1 LLAHHSSRSQRSLEE
16 KVPLVGFPFGL
27 SMSSETHL
35 FRVVGAKF
43 IAEELTARCAPRLKL
58 SVHDGQ
64 MLSAKRAA

>member
-1 LLAHHSSRSQRSLEE
+1 
-16 KVPLVGFPFGL
+16 VGFPFGL